1 MQTFLSPNST
11 SHRSLEFSPRR
22 SESTHRTLPLRRPDK
37 PAVVDADAAD
47 AAAAAAD
54 GLDNVAPP
62 EWHDMH
68 QLGREVASDRGVNC
82 SRAPPLERL
91 A

>member
-1 MQTFLSPNST
+1 MQMLLSPNST
-11 SHRSLEFSPRR
+11 SHRSLEFSRR
-22 SESTHRTLPLRRPDK
+22 HSESTHKTLPLRRPGRL
-37 PAVVDADAAD
+37 AAADAAAD
-47 AAAAAAD
+47 AAAAAAVGFD
-54 GLDNVAPP
+54 SVAPR